1 MKDLVQARKKEM
13 SYHEQFYRDTA
24 LFEPGTWL
32 SKPVE
37 VVLDMLSRLDL
48 NNEVRVL
55 DLGCGVGRNS
65 IPIAQKIQKTGGSV
79 VSMDLLPIAIDKL
92 RTYAEKYKVNES
104 IHTKVADAEFYP
116 ITPGHFDYIIACSC
130 LEHVS
135 GIAAF
140 RSVIQRMINGT
151 RNEGIH
157 CILMSTEVMEY
168 QIETGEETEGEI
180 ELNLKTEE
188 AVSTLRELY
197 TDWEILIQ
205 RAVPQTIHEKKYEK
219 EIEFRSTWLTFAARN
234 ARKRF

>member
-1 MKDLVQARKKEM
+1 MTDFIKARKKEM

-32 SKPVE
+32 SKPVK
-37 VVLDMLSRLDL
+37 VVMNMLPRLDL
-48 NNEVRVL
+48 NKKVRVL

-65 IPIAQKIQKTGGSV
+65 IPVAHRIQ
-79 VSMDLLPIAIDKL
+79 DLLPVAIDKL
-92 RTYAEKYKVNES
+92 RTYAEEYKVNEI
-104 IHTKVADAEFYP
+104 IHTEVADAEFYQ
-116 ITPGHFDYIIACSC
+116 IKPGHFDYIIACSC

-135 GIAAF
+135 SIAAF

-151 RNEGIH
+151 KHNGIH

-188 AVSTLRELY
+188 AFNTLRELY
-197 TDWEILIQ
+197 IDWEILIQ
-205 RAVPQTIHEKKYEK
+205 RVVPQTINEHKCDK
-219 EIEFRSTWLTFAARN
+219 EIEFRSNWLTFAAR
-234 ARKRF
+234 KRDNQNRGEIGF